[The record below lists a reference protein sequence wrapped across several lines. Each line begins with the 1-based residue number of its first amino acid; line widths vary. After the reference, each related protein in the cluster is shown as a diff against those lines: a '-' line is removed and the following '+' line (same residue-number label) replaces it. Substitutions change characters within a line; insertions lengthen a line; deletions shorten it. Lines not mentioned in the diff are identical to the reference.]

1 MMKIVANF
9 NNILLGS
16 WRPATGI
23 LRKDRIWYQKGPAG
37 RMLPALGDHVSC
49 CSFCCVSKVFMV
61 KAEFASGILCTD

>member
-37 RMLPALGDHVSC
+37 RMLPALGDHVPAAPPA
-49 CSFCCVSKVFMV
+49 VSVRY
-61 KAEFASGILCTD
+61 SW